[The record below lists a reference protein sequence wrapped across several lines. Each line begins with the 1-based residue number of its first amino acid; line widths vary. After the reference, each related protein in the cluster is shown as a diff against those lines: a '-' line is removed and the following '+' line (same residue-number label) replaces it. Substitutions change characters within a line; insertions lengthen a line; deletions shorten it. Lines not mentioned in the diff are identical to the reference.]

1 MIVFMEGRD
10 LWKEDRTCS
19 CVHFKGGAA
28 TRAGKQG
35 SGSGLLDAAIRF
47 PLSTLQVATVLPD
60 CAVAAVQVL
69 VAMA

>member
-1 MIVFMEGRD
+1 MVQQLE
-10 LWKEDRTCS
+10 L
-19 CVHFKGGAA
+19 AN
-28 TRAGKQG
+28 G

-47 PLSTLQVATVLPD
+47 PLSTLQVATVLAD